1 MKSTVVYLHLFQDY
15 FHMLFLNRYN
25 HASHRFAF
33 RECGVE
39 GAGSGGRSPHSPA
52 RLPQNHDEENHG
64 EDLPDHQ
71 RRNNCHEQ
79 DRFEEGEQQ
88 GLDAL
93 EIFCWFRQLVLAV
106 KAAHDLGIM
115 HCDLKP
121 SNFILVPNR
130 RRGGA
135 ERDEHF
141 DFVGNKYDQYTLK
154 LSDFGVSLQLD
165 DAATHLTEEAPI
177 GTVRYM
183 APEVVH
189 NSCSDGKL
197 RINRA
202 VDIWSV
208 GVILHQ
214 LLHCGVAPHS
224 HVERR
229 GNKFRLLLAIA
240 DRHSARVRAVCP
252 RLLAR
257 EAVNVEIAQQ
267 RHDVL
272 LSLQWVCLQYDWRT
286 RATADYLVVVCEE
299 AWRRF
304 FSTRTDIRSTRTD
317 EACNPPS
324 TAALPLAVVE
334 GGLQRAN
341 ERERAMEQRA
351 RALTA
356 VEGGLHALMEQRA
369 RALAAVEGGEPR
381 RSGKQDEDLL

>member
-1 MKSTVVYLHLFQDY
+1 
-15 FHMLFLNRYN
+15 MLLPNRYN
-25 HASHRFAF
+25 HPSHRSAF

-39 GAGSGGRSPHSPA
+39 GAGDESGGRSRS
-52 RLPQNHDEENHG
+52 QEDEENHD
-64 EDLPDHQ
+64 EDLHDQQ
-71 RRNNCHEQ
+71 RRNKHEQ
-79 DRFEEGEQQ
+79 DRLGEGEQQQ

-93 EIFCWFRQLVLAV
+93 EIFCWFHQLVLAV

-121 SNFILVPNR
+121 SNFILVP
-130 RRGGA
+130 RRGG
-135 ERDEHF
+135 ETRSSGCSSGD
-141 DFVGNKYDQYTLK
+141 GRSCPLKKYDQYTLK

-252 RLLAR
+252 RLVAR
-257 EAVNVEIAQQ
+257 QAVNVEIAQQ

-286 RATADYLVVVCEE
+286 RATADYLVAVCEE
-299 AWRRF
+299 ASRRF
-304 FSTRTDIRSTRTD
+304 FDICSTKMVTFSPAPATSS
-317 EACNPPS
+317 CS
-324 TAALPLAVVE
+324 
-334 GGLQRAN
+334 
-341 ERERAMEQRA
+341 
-351 RALTA
+351 
-356 VEGGLHALMEQRA
+356 LHALMEQRA
-369 RALAAVEGGEPR
+369 RTLAAVEGGEPR
-381 RSGKQDEDLL
+381 RSDEDFL